1 MNEETIGAYAFV
13 TKDWRKLHYPLD
25 LWLEHHLNIFD
36 QISLCVYGDATIV
49 LPPKYRNNR
58 KIKITSVK
66 VYPNRAKFNF
76 YVYGKTIAQRKLQTD
91 WKVLLDIDEFLVTEI
106 KTETLDK
113 RLAYPLIY
121 HNLYKN
127 LEYEL
132 VSTDFVRKVM
142 TFVYANKFIP
152 NATLER
158 IHFGNRLILGD
169 GGLVSTPYYVNRSLF
184 TKSMFY
190 LLKNNKHFSNFIQS
204 YIVNTDI
211 PKRTSNSFHVVH
223 TTFLRPLA
231 ILRRK
236 LIEQIQ
242 REINEKVYF
251 HQQYLIEL
259 LKKPDID
266 IKELYKNY
274 KLLFPETKLIKI
286 DKGII
291 PNILLKNKKR
301 FEIVKS

>member
-36 QISLCVYGDATIV
+36 QISLCVYGDSTII
-49 LPPKYRNNR
+49 PPKYRNNR

-113 RLAYPLIY
+113 RLAYPLIS
-121 HNLYKN
+121 HNLYKS

-132 VSTDFVRKVM
+132 VPTSLMKKIVN
-142 TFVYANKFIP
+142 FVYTDKLIYNVI
-152 NATLER
+152 NER
-158 IHFGNRLILGD
+158 VHFGNRIILGD
-169 GGLVSTPYYVNRSLF
+169 GCIVSPPYYINRSLF
-184 TKSMFY
+184 TKGMFY
-190 LLKNNKHFSNFIQS
+190 LLKNNKYFSNFIQS
-204 YIVNTDI
+204 YIINMDM
-211 PKRTSNSFHVVH
+211 PKRTGNSFHVIH

-242 REINEKVYF
+242 REINEKVYY
-251 HQQYLIEL
+251 QQYLLEL
-259 LKKPDID
+259 LKKQD

-274 KLLFPETKLIKI
+274 KLLFP
-286 DKGII
+286 KG
-291 PNILLKNKKR
+291 
-301 FEIVKS
+301 VVQ

>member
-1 MNEETIGAYAFV
+1 MCI
-13 TKDWRKLHYPLD
+13 WRC
-25 LWLEHHLNIFD
+25 HHH
-36 QISLCVYGDATIV
+36 
-49 LPPKYRNNR
+49 PPQYRNNR

-66 VYPNRAKFNF
+66 AYPNRAKFNF
-76 YVYGKTIAQRKLQTD
+76 YVYGKTIAQKKLQTD
-91 WKVLLDIDEFLVTEI
+91 WKVLLDIDEFLVTEL

-113 RLAYPLIY
+113 RLAYPLIF
-121 HNLYKN
+121 HNLYKS

-132 VSTDFVRKVM
+132 VPIHLTEKIM
-142 TFVYANKFIP
+142 NFVYTDKLKYYFN
-152 NATLER
+152 ER
-158 IHFGNRLILGD
+158 IHFGNRIILGD
-169 GGLVSTPYYVNRSLF
+169 GASVSPPYYVNRSLF

-190 LLKNNKHFSNFIQS
+190 LLKNNKYFSNFVQN
-204 YIVNTDI
+204 YIINMDM
-211 PKRTSNSFHVVH
+211 PKRTGNSFHIIH

-242 REINEKVYF
+242 REINEKVYY
-251 HQQYLIEL
+251 QQYLLEL
-259 LKKPDID
+259 LKKQD

-274 KLLFPETKLIKI
+274 KLLFPKTKLIKI

-301 FEIVKS
+301 FEIIDYK

>member
-1 MNEETIGAYAFV
+1 MNVETIGAYAFV

-49 LPPKYRNNR
+49 PTRYRNNR

-76 YVYGKTIAQRKLQTD
+76 YAYGKTIAQRKLQTD

-106 KTETLDK
+106 KIETLDK
-113 RLAYPLIY
+113 RLAYPLIF
-121 HNLYKN
+121 HNLYKS

-132 VSTDFVRKVM
+132 VPIGLMKKIM
-142 TFVYANKFIP
+142 NFVYTDKLIYNF
-152 NATLER
+152 TSER
-158 IHFGNRLILGD
+158 VHFGNRIILGD
-169 GGLVSTPYYVNRSLF
+169 GANVSLPYYVNRSLF

-204 YIVNTDI
+204 YTINTNI
-211 PKRTSNSFHVVH
+211 PKRTGNSFHIIH

-242 REINEKVYF
+242 REINEKVYY
-251 HQQYLIEL
+251 QQYLLEL
-259 LKKPDID
+259 LKKQD

-274 KLLFPETKLIKI
+274 KLLFPKTKLIKI

-301 FEIVKS
+301 FEIIN